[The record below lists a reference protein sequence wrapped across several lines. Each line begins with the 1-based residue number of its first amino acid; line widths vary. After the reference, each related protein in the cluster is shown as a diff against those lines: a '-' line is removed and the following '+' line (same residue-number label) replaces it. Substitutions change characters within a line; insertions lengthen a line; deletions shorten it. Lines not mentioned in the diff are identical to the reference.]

1 MDWDYKLEKDKYIIT
16 FENGKMYFIKQDD
29 LNKEIRNSKMSEF
42 EKIELWLEDK
52 GYLVN
57 DELEE
62 LDREAKGKVKVIA
75 ETQPRKKTQKE
86 RVQKENPTKELIIQ
100 TIYKAL
106 EQLDVNNL
114 TIENKAKLITFNMNG
129 EDFKIDLVQKRKP
142 KEK

>member
-16 FENGKMYFIKQDD
+16 FENGKMYFIRQDD

-52 GYLVN
+52 GYLIN

-62 LDREAKGKVKVIA
+62 LDKEAKGKVKVIA

-106 EQLDVNNL
+106 EQLEVNNL
-114 TIENKAKLITFNMNG
+114 TIENKAKLITFTLNN
-129 EDFKIDLVQKRKP
+129 EDFKVDLVQKRK
-142 KEK
+142 EKVK

>member
-16 FENGKMYFIKQDD
+16 FENGKMYFIRQDD

-52 GYLVN
+52 GYLIN

-62 LDREAKGKVKVIA
+62 LDKEAKGKVKVIA

-106 EQLDVNNL
+106 EQLEVNNL